1 MKKSVVL
8 LISLVYIISI
18 VVVGILGLQMRVY
31 DEVIY
36 VTDINCIIKNHEK
49 DIKENVQYENV
60 NYDYYCYIP
69 FEENLQLEIQ
79 SNVIPD
85 NATNG
90 HVDYSIEGSSS
101 ENVQLT
107 KYEDHNLAILT
118 FLEGGDGAL
127 TVHVKSTD
135 GKQCEKMILLY
146 VINEISLEGDKE

>member
-1 MKKSVVL
+1 M
-8 LISLVYIISI
+8 
-18 VVVGILGLQMRVY
+18 
-31 DEVIY
+31 
-36 VTDINCIIKNHEK
+36 
-49 DIKENVQYENV
+49 QYENV

-69 FEENLQLEIQ
+69 FEENLRLEIQ

-107 KYEDHNLAILT
+107 KYDDNNLAILT
-118 FLEGGDGAL
+118 FLAGGDGAL

-146 VINEISLEGDKE
+146 VINLKGDIK